1 MPRAMTEDRLKRIF
15 GAYDIRGRV
24 GTDLDS
30 PAVRAIARAY
40 GGYLCPQGPGHFLI
54 GHDDRWSSA
63 AFAEAASYGL
73 REFGHKVT
81 HIGLA
86 STPLVYWYGAE
97 GGFDGSIAI
106 SASHLPPDY
115 NGLKLCSRDALPLSS
130 EHGLQDIADILRK
143 PQRTSP
149 YPFNELVRY
158 TSPLAEYA
166 SEIRRHLKPMTPLK
180 VVVDAGNGMG
190 GLATEAMLA
199 SVDMVELWRLNFD
212 LDSKFPVRPSN
223 PLEPGALEQLAGTV
237 KRCSLD
243 FGLAFD
249 GDADRAIAVD
259 EQGNMLPPDALGGL
273 IAVHM
278 LKTNPGAVILH
289 DLRVSRALPEQIEA
303 AGGKPV
309 RSRVGH
315 AFIKRAMREHKAIFA
330 MELSGHY
337 YYSDLHF
344 TDNAQRTLV
353 ELVNIVSAENRPL
366 SGLIEPFER
375 YPTSGEINLE
385 VTDREEL
392 LAKLEPQYK
401 DAKVDHLDGLSVDYP
416 DWWFNA
422 RPSHTESLMRVNVGA
437 VSRALLKEKQQVL
450 LGQIHKINEGLKR
463 P

>member
-1 MPRAMTEDRLKRIF
+1 MEDRLKRIF
-15 GAYDIRGRV
+15 GAYDIRGIV

-30 PAVRAIARAY
+30 PGVRAIARAF
-40 GGYLCPQGPGHFLI
+40 GEYLCSQRPGHFLI

-63 AFAEAASYGL
+63 GFAEAASYGL

-86 STPLVYWYGAE
+86 STPLVYWSGAE
-97 GGFDGSIAI
+97 GGFDGSMAI
-106 SASHLPPDY
+106 SASHLPPGY

-130 EHGLQDIADILRK
+130 EHGLGDIADILRK
-143 PQRTSP
+143 PQRTSA
-149 YPFNELVRY
+149 YPFNEIVRY

-166 SEIRRHLKPMTPLK
+166 SEIRRHLRPMTPLK
-180 VVVDAGNGMG
+180 VAVDAGNGMG
-190 GLATEAMLA
+190 GMATEAILA
-199 SVDMVELWRLNFD
+199 SVDMIELWRLNFH

-223 PLEPGALEQLAGTV
+223 PLEPGALVQLAGTV
-237 KRCSLD
+237 KRHSLD

-273 IAVHM
+273 IAIHL
-278 LKTNPGAVILH
+278 LKTNPGATILH
-289 DLRVSRALPEQIEA
+289 DLRVSRALPEQIKA

-315 AFIKRAMREHKAIFA
+315 AFIKRAMREHQAIFA

-337 YYSDLHF
+337 YYADLHY

-353 ELVNIVSAENRPL
+353 ELANIVSAENRPL
-366 SGLIEPFER
+366 SGLLEPFER

-392 LAKLEPQYK
+392 LVRLEAQYK
-401 DAKVDHLDGLSVDYP
+401 NASVDHLDGLSVDYP
-416 DWWFNA
+416 DWWFNV

-437 VSRALLKEKQQVL
+437 VSRALLKEKQQIL
-450 LGQIHKINEGLKR
+450 LGQIHKINQDSKR
-463 P
+463 A